1 MDSLFRLNHFLNTLV
16 WGPAMLALLLGT
28 GIFLSLRCGFP
39 QLRHAGWIARHT
51 LGSLLR
57 RSERTSP
64 KDISPFQA
72 MTTALAGTAGT
83 GNIAGVTGAL
93 FAGGPG
99 AVFWMWVS
107 ALFGMCT
114 KYAEIALAI
123 RYRETGPDGAHYGG
137 PMYYIEKGLGPSG
150 RPLALL
156 FSLFAGL
163 AGFGIGNLAQSTE
176 IASVLQNLGGVDRLS
191 AGLCLAALT
200 GFVLFGGIRRVGSV
214 TSVLVP
220 FMALFYLLAGLAVLL
235 LRLPQVPSALALI
248 VRSAFSPRAAGGGV
262 LGYGILL
269 AMRHGF
275 ARGVFSNE
283 AGLGSAP
290 MAHASAAVDEPCEQ
304 ALWGVFE
311 VFLDTIVLCTI
322 TALAVILS
330 GVLDTPGGLRDY
342 GSNSAAAA
350 AAFNRILPGSL
361 GGTVIQLGLLFFALS
376 TIFSWGYYG
385 SRCWAYLSGQRA
397 WVQTLYKLCFALV
410 CLPGALGS
418 GTQLWEIADTLN
430 GLMALP
436 NLIALLLLSGTAA
449 RMTHVYFARGGGLDS
464 RAPSR

>member
-1 MDSLFRLNHFLNTLV
+1 MDALFRLNQILNRLV

-28 GIFLSLRCGFP
+28 GIFLSWRCGFP
-39 QLRHAGWIARHT
+39 QLRHAGWIVRHT

-57 RSERTSP
+57 RGERTSR

-72 MTTALAGTAGT
+72 MTAALAGTAGT

-114 KYAEIALAI
+114 KYTEIALAL
-123 RYRETGPDGAHYGG
+123 RYRETGSDGAYYGG
-137 PMYYIEKGLGPSG
+137 PMYYMDKGLGVNG

-176 IASVLQNLGGVDRLS
+176 IASVLQNLAGVDRLS
-191 AGLCLAALT
+191 SGLCLAALT
-200 GFVLFGGIRRVGSV
+200 GFVLFGGIRRVGAV

-220 FMALFYLLAGLAVLL
+220 FMTLFYLLAGFAVLL

-248 VRSAFSPRAAGGGV
+248 VHSAFSPRAAGGGA

-311 VFLDTIVLCTI
+311 VFLDTIVLCTV

-361 GGTVIQLGLLFFALS
+361 GGTVIQMGLLFFALS

-430 GLMALP
+430 GLIALP

-449 RMTHVYFARGGGLDS
+449 RMTRAYFARGGGLDS
-464 RAPSR
+464 RASSR